1 MTADKMA
8 RPLILI
14 VDDEPQIQ
22 RFLVHAL
29 SASGYD
35 TTLAGSGAAALEA
48 VASHRPDLMILDLG
62 LPDMNGKT
70 VIERLRAGSDL
81 PVIVLSAHDQE
92 MEKILALDLGANDFV
107 AKPFAIGEL
116 LARLRALLRPG
127 RVAAPAA
134 MLRSGTLSLGR
145 ESHEVRVA
153 GQEVKLTPKE
163 FDLLLALLEAQG
175 KIITHRQLLLRVWG
189 PAHVEDIAYLRVFI
203 GQLRQKLE
211 AAGFDPAAIRTEA
224 GIGYRW
230 SGQDGSPEGR
240 AEPGPEPGPQTGG
253 E

>member
-1 MTADKMA
+1 MSE
-8 RPLILI
+8 RQLILI

-29 SASGYD
+29 GASGYD
-35 TTLAGSGAAALEA
+35 TALAANGAEALAA
-48 VASHRPDLMILDLG
+48 VAQLRPDLMILDLG

-70 VIERLRAGSDL
+70 VIERLRADSDL

-116 LARLRALLRPG
+116 LARLRASLRPKRG
-127 RVAAPAA
+127 AGAQAL
-134 MLRSGTLSLGR
+134 LRSGDLTLSRDLRQVFVGA
-145 ESHEVRVA
+145 EEVR
-153 GQEVKLTPKE
+153 LTPKE
-163 FDLLLALLEAQG
+163 FDLLLALLEQPDR
-175 KIITHRQLLLRVWG
+175 IVTHRQLLLRVWG
-189 PAHVEDIAYLRVFI
+189 PAHVADVAYLRVFI

-211 AAGFDPAAIRTEA
+211 AVGFDASAIRTEA

-230 SGQDGSPEGR
+230 INP
-240 AEPGPEPGPQTGG
+240 T
-253 E
+253 